1 MRNREFIF
9 TAVLCAGLFSSCARE
24 IQPIDNEEHPDYQTI
39 EFRATTEMAKTAIS
53 GDGTS
58 KTVQWT
64 KGDVIDILWDG
75 GQTTATAS
83 VSGPITTFRASVPD
97 GVQLYASYPAGVG
110 ELSGS
115 ELTVGIPSTVSG
127 RFNEVNMLAASINRN
142 SDEATVFHNVA
153 SYLKFTVAGD
163 ANANKIYI
171 SSRHTGDGETP
182 VFTGSWPLTF
192 DENGNVTIGEPTP
205 DKKDITVMIAGDGD
219 YYVPVIPDYVYPDG
233 FSILYYSSNSN
244 TYALE
249 ADFDF
254 RLDKAYIANFGVV
267 SSTFSPVKVMKYYVT
282 VAGSGKKDGSDWANA
297 MGKNEFKSIIT
308 RWDAYV
314 ETDPDSRETAKQKE
328 ASLNNATFY
337 IAEGTYDFGEIV
349 ELGFSNHCKRSIN
362 FTFDGGYYNN
372 GLKDPAGHPTVF
384 SGGNSHNIFKICR
397 YADFGAADCVFANSK
412 GSSGGDAAIWFDD
425 SHGKITLTNCI
436 LRDNSNTATAAAI
449 SIGKGSAHLIGCTF
463 SGNSATYAP
472 ALNIDNDKS
481 SVSYKDVIVES
492 CTFDGNY
499 ASVEAGAIRC
509 ASGGP
514 VTVSNSTFIN
524 NTTDTYGA
532 VMVCSGAPATFT
544 GCTFGTENNGNV
556 STKSGGV
563 ARVRTSEVTFDNCT
577 FGYNKGQYGGAI
589 SMESSHTPVVTVK
602 DCHFLNC
609 TTPTDASNQG
619 GAIMQDAGTLTVT
632 GSTFDNCQ
640 SKDGGVYSIAGGSA
654 SFTGCDFGKTT
665 RNGASAGGGCI
676 YTFNSAAPVFTNC
689 TISGNAN
696 TGGGVATSTTSHPSF
711 TGCTFTNCLATLG
724 GAVHTASN
732 SAPTFENCTMNTNTA
747 SGDGGAAIYTLANS
761 NVTLTDCTVSG
772 NTGDWGGAMVATGN
786 SVLTVSGGT
795 YSGNHAKG
803 GGLIN
808 QSGTSTVEFKDNA
821 LIKENYATG
830 GHGGAIL
837 YQSTELLSCTN
848 VTFEGNYNNTTSGA
862 WGGAIGTTSNGV
874 FSITGCTFTGN
885 HSKYMGGPAINLQGA
900 INGSISGCT
909 FIGNYSESVNA
920 DNSGSYGGGAM
931 RLNSTGTVTVDNC
944 YFEGNHLAKYSA
956 DKSAYGGAIY
966 INSGGT
972 YKFNGCKFK
981 DNYATMGGAIGSFA
995 GGATIYMNACGF
1007 DGNYISYKNGTTI
1020 HIRKASTF
1028 CMNNCSI
1035 NDNTYTEINDASWF
1049 ANWIF
1054 FEGKNS
1060 DGSNYVI
1067 DNICLSNNSF
1077 IGCPR
1082 YTSSKVA
1089 STTNQNSIIRFG
1101 DGDFKPLGSSGKYYA
1116 VNNIVVTNEEEGKNL
1131 SFSHYSGKVNAYYTR
1146 RSDNSAN
1153 GAGGSYDM
1161 GGITTNKYQKSYF
1174 SGLAWN
1180 STNMCWTWNGTMTGG
1195 ESKTSY
1201 ADAATAVSK
1210 INNIPGFKTWLES
1223 IGALYKDQLGN
1234 NRPTSGS
1241 WWSGAYQGN

>member
-83 VSGPITTFRASVPD
+83 VSGTITTFRASVPD

-110 ELSGS
+110 TLSGS

-192 DENGNVTIGEPTP
+192 DANGNVTIGEPTP

-219 YYVPVIPDYVYPDG
+219 YYVPVIPDYIYPDG

-282 VAGSGKKDGSDWANA
+282 VAGSGEKDGSDWTNA
-297 MGKNEFKSIIT
+297 MGKDEFKSVIT
-308 RWDAYV
+308 RWNGYDDANP
-314 ETDPDSRETAKQKE
+314 TDAQRETAKEKE

-384 SGGNSHNIFKICR
+384 SGDNSHNIFKISR
-397 YADFGAADCVFANSK
+397 YADFGATDCVFANSH
-412 GSSGGDAAIWFDD
+412 GSSGGDAAIWFED
-425 SHGKITLTNCI
+425 SHGKLTLTNCI

-472 ALNIDNDKS
+472 AINIDNSKS
-481 SVSYKDVIVES
+481 SVSYKDVIVEN

-499 ASVEAGAIRC
+499 ASIEAGAIRC

-577 FGYNKGQYGGAI
+577 FAYNTGQYGGAI
-589 SMESSHTPVVTVK
+589 SMEGSNTPVVTVK

-676 YTFNSAAPVFTNC
+676 YTFNSVAPSFTNC
-689 TISGNAN
+689 TISGYGW
-696 TGGGVATSTTSHPSF
+696 TGGGLSTSGSSHPSF
-711 TGCTFTNCLATLG
+711 TNCTFTGCSCNEG
-724 GAVHTASN
+724 GAIYIASTSQPTFTGCTISSN
-732 SAPTFENCTMNTNTA
+732 SSTKN
-747 SGDGGAAIYTLANS
+747 GGAIATKATSNS
-761 NVTLTDCTVSG
+761 TFTGCTVSG
-772 NTGDWGGAMVATGN
+772 NTGAYGGAIFTDET
-786 SVLTVSGGT
+786 SILTIDGGT
-795 YSGNHAKG
+795 YSGNYAKG
-803 GGLIN
+803 GGLVN
-808 QSGTSTVEFKDNA
+808 QGSASDLTIKGNA
-821 LIKENYATG
+821 LIKENYATS

-837 YQSTELLSCTN
+837 MGSSGNLVCQNS
-848 VTFEGNYNNTTSGA
+848 TFEGNYNNASSGA
-862 WGGAIGTTSNGV
+862 WGGAIGTTENGT
-874 FSITGCTFTGN
+874 FTITGCTFTGN
-885 HSKYMGGPAINLQGA
+885 HCKYLGGPAINLQNS
-900 INGSISGCT
+900 ISGSISGCT
-909 FIGNYSESVNA
+909 FTGNYSECTGIANDNA
-920 DNSGSYGGGAM
+920 NGNYGGGAM
-931 RLNSTGTVTVDNC
+931 RLNSKGAVTIDNC
-944 YFEGNHLAKYSA
+944 YFEGNHLV
-956 DKSAYGGAIY
+956 KSQAYNHAYGGAVY
-966 INSGGT
+966 INTAGT

-981 DNYATMGGAIGSFA
+981 DNYAVRGGALCA
-995 GGATIYMNACGF
+995 WATDAVIYLNGCGF
-1007 DGNYISYKNGTTI
+1007 DGNWISYNYGTTI
-1020 HIRKASTF
+1020 HIEKAGSF

-1035 NDNTYTEINDASWF
+1035 NDNTYTLNGTAKYQACWLNLSTFNNTCISNCSFMGSPRTGASKTI
-1049 ANWIF
+1049 ATA
-1054 FEGKNS
+1054 E
-1060 DGSNYVI
+1060 
-1067 DNICLSNNSF
+1067 L
-1077 IGCPR
+1077 
-1082 YTSSKVA
+1082 
-1089 STTNQNSIIRFG
+1089 NSIVRF
-1101 DGDFKPLGSSGKYYA
+1101 DTEVTDDNYF
-1116 VNNIVVTNEEEGKNL
+1116 VNNIIVTEAAAGVNK
-1131 SFSHYSGKVNAYYTR
+1131 SFIQYNRNNTAYFTK
-1146 RSDNSAN
+1146 RSDNSADSK
-1153 GAGGSYDM
+1153 GGSYTM
-1161 GGITTNKYQKSYF
+1161 VESPGSNGFNNTMF
-1174 SGLAWN
+1174 SGKAWD

-1195 ESKTSY
+1195 NNTNKC
-1201 ADAATAVSK
+1201 DVATAVSYINK
-1210 INNIPGFKTWLES
+1210 IPAFKTWLES

-1234 NRPTSGS
+1234 SRPTSGN
-1241 WWSGAYQGN
+1241 WWPGSYQGN